1 MFGDSY
7 LVHSLYHRWP
17 LSIRF
22 RVMQHGQKTHRSP
35 SPRLPCPTSCFPK
48 MLTSDIV
55 EVVGPRPDLS
65 FRMRL
70 LSRENADVVKNILAL
85 LPLEGFLLHVV
96 VAGETIYMPAPSVA
110 LDSRNMVERRKGTV
124 YYNTTSQSICFCYG
138 AVTESTPVN
147 QFAQV
152 LEEDLEHLEKLGR
165 VVY

>member
-1 MFGDSY
+1 
-7 LVHSLYHRWP
+7 
-17 LSIRF
+17 
-22 RVMQHGQKTHRSP
+22 
-35 SPRLPCPTSCFPK
+35 